1 MFSLSLPLPLGFQ
14 NLLAPKCQHTQQ
26 FHLEAV
32 CSQIL
37 ILPPSGATPDLSP
50 PPCCFG
56 DSLGQIQR
64 CSLVLCMAARFVLAC
79 CHQDASAPP
88 VLSHPIT
95 SGFLSRL
102 RCFPCSPS
110 SPPLPL
116 PVFLVNIISPPLQSS
131 CWLRVTGA
139 CGVLNRQ
146 IHRTAV
152 LKETSKAPDSPYASQ
167 QEPSQTVQSVLT
179 EPLCTRYCSRPGE
192 YSTVNGIV
200 GFPCLCSILSSS
212 T

>member
-1 MFSLSLPLPLGFQ
+1 MSLPLPLGFQ

-32 CSQIL
+32 CFQIL

-50 PPCCFG
+50 PPRCFG
-56 DSLGQIQR
+56 DSLGQIQLLSR
-64 CSLVLCMAARFVLAC
+64 ALHGCPLCPGL
-79 CHQDASAPP
+79 
-88 VLSHPIT
+88 LSPGCFRTPCAVTPIS
-95 SGFLSRL
+95 SGFLSGL
-102 RCFPCSPS
+102 RCFSCSPS
-110 SPPLPL
+110 SLPLPL
-116 PVFLVNIISPPLQSS
+116 PIFLVNIISPPLQSS

-139 CGVLNRQ
+139 CGGLNRQ

-152 LKETSKAPDSPYASQ
+152 LKETSKAPDSPYASK

-179 EPLCTRYCSRPGE
+179 EPLCTRHCSRPGK